1 MDIQRTID
9 IKKRRLRRILIVSCS
24 VLAVAAVTV
33 GLSRLKPAAPQV
45 ERATI
50 YLDTVKRGDIPREV
64 RGNGTLVPQQIQ
76 LVQARTEGRVEQVLV
91 LAGAAVKADTILL
104 ELSNPELQQAALE
117 ADWQV
122 KAAEAQLQRLKV
134 QLESDRL
141 TQEAATATLKTEY
154 TLAAVD
160 AEADSELSKGGL
172 VPALTLKKSLA
183 RAEELKLRYEIEVK
197 RLNIS
202 SQSAQAQVA
211 VQEADLAKLR
221 AMLGL
226 KREQVAALQIRPGI
240 DGVLQQVGDKE
251 MLQAGQ
257 RVMPG
262 ATLAKVVQP
271 TKLKAEIKI
280 AETQVKDLLLGQSA
294 TIDTHNGLVP
304 GEVMRIDPAAQ
315 NGTVTVD
322 IMLKGPLP
330 KGARPDMNVEATVLL
345 ERLQNVLYVGR
356 PINGQPESTVGL
368 FKVVNGGKE
377 AIRLPV
383 KLGRGSV
390 NTIEICAGLEIG
402 DQVILSDM
410 SQWDAQDRVRLN

>member
-1 MDIQRTID
+1 MDIHRTID
-9 IKKRRLRRILIVSCS
+9 IKKRRLRRILLGSAGVL
-24 VLAVAAVTV
+24 VLAAITL

-45 ERATI
+45 DRSNI

-76 LVQARTEGRVEQVLV
+76 FVQARTEGRVEQVFV
-91 LAGAAVKADTILL
+91 LAGTAVKADTLL
-104 ELSNPELQQAALE
+104 MELSNPELRQAALDAE
-117 ADWQV
+117 WQL
-122 KAAEAQLQRLKV
+122 KAGDAQLIRLKV
-134 QLESDRL
+134 QLESERL
-141 TQEAATATLKTEY
+141 TQEAATATLKTEC
-154 TLAAVD
+154 TLAIVD
-160 AEADSELSKGGL
+160 AETDTELAKSGL

-183 RAEELKLRYEIEVK
+183 RAEEYKSRYEIELK
-197 RLNIS
+197 RLAIIS
-202 SQSAQAQVA
+202 ESTKAQVA
-211 VQEADLAKLR
+211 VQEAELAKLR
-221 AMLGL
+221 AMLEL
-226 KREQVAALQIRPGI
+226 KREQVAALQVRPGI
-240 DGVLQQVGDKE
+240 EGVLQQVGDKE

-280 AETQVKDLLLGQSA
+280 AETQARDLQLGQSA

-304 GEVMRIDPAAQ
+304 GEVIRIDPAAQ

-322 IMLKGPLP
+322 VMLKGALP
-330 KGARPDMNVEATVLL
+330 KGARPDMNVEGTVLL

-368 FKVVNGGKE
+368 FKVVNSGKE
-377 AIRLPV
+377 AIRVPV

-390 NTIEICAGLEIG
+390 NTIEVLSGLEIG
-402 DQVILSDM
+402 DQVILIDM
-410 SQWDAQDRVRLN
+410 SQWDAHDRIRLN

>member
-9 IKKRRLRRILIVSCS
+9 IKKRRIRRILIASAV
-24 VLAVAAVTV
+24 VMGVAAITV

-45 ERATI
+45 ERATV
-50 YLDTVKRGDIPREV
+50 YMDTVKRGDIPREV

-91 LAGAAVKADTILL
+91 LAGAAVKADTILM

-117 ADWQV
+117 AEWQL

-160 AEADSELSKGGL
+160 AETDAELSKSGL
-172 VPALTLKKSLA
+172 VPGLTLKKSIA
-183 RAEELKLRYEIEVK
+183 RADELKSRYGIEVK

-202 SQSAQAQVA
+202 SESAKAQIA

-221 AMLGL
+221 AMLEL
-226 KREQVAALQIRPGI
+226 KRQQVAALQVRPGI

-280 AETQVKDLLLGQSA
+280 AETQAKDLLLGQSA
-294 TIDTHNGLVP
+294 TIDTHNGVVT
-304 GEVMRIDPAAQ
+304 GEVMRIDPAAL

-322 IMLKGPLP
+322 VMLKGPLP
-330 KGARPDMNVEATVLL
+330 KGARPDMNVEGTVLL

-368 FKVVNGGKE
+368 FKVVSGGKE
-377 AIRLPV
+377 AVRVPV

-390 NTIEICAGLEIG
+390 NTIEIINGLEIG

>member
-9 IKKRRLRRILIVSCS
+9 IKKRRLRRILIVSS
-24 VLAVAAVTV
+24 GVLAVAAVTV

-122 KAAEAQLQRLKV
+122 KAAEAQLQRLKI

-390 NTIEICAGLEIG
+390 STIEILGGLGLG

>member
-9 IKKRRLRRILIVSCS
+9 IKKRRLRRILIISSS

-50 YLDTVKRGDIPREV
+50 YLDMVKRGDIPREV

-202 SQSAQAQVA
+202 SQSAQAQLA
-211 VQEADLAKLR
+211 VQAADLAKLR

-294 TIDTHNGLVP
+294 TVDTHNGLVP

-390 NTIEICAGLEIG
+390 STIEILGGLELG

>member
-9 IKKRRLRRILIVSCS
+9 IKKRRLRRILIVSFS

-45 ERATI
+45 ERAMI
-50 YLDTVKRGDIPREV
+50 ILDTVKRGDIPREV

-91 LAGAAVKADTILL
+91 LAGAAVKADTVLL

-117 ADWQV
+117 ADWQL

-172 VPALTLKKSLA
+172 VPALTLKKSVA

-390 NTIEICAGLEIG
+390 NAIEICAGLEIG
-402 DQVILSDM
+402 DQIILTDM

>member
-9 IKKRRLRRILIVSCS
+9 IKKRRLRRILIISSS

-50 YLDTVKRGDIPREV
+50 YLDMVKRGDIPREV

-117 ADWQV
+117 ADWQL

-202 SQSAQAQVA
+202 SQSAQAQLA
-211 VQEADLAKLR
+211 VQAADLAKLR

-294 TIDTHNGLVP
+294 TVDTHNGLVP

-390 NTIEICAGLEIG
+390 STIEILGGLELG

>member
-9 IKKRRLRRILIVSCS
+9 IKKRRLRRILIVSFS

-45 ERATI
+45 ERAMI
-50 YLDTVKRGDIPREV
+50 ILDTVKRGDIPREV

-76 LVQARTEGRVEQVLV
+76 LVQARTEGRIEQVLV
-91 LAGAAVKADTILL
+91 LPGAAVKADTVLL
-104 ELSNPELQQAALE
+104 ELSNPELQQAALDVE
-117 ADWQV
+117 WQL

-390 NTIEICAGLEIG
+390 NAIEICAGLEIG
-402 DQVILSDM
+402 DQIILTDM

>member
-9 IKKRRLRRILIVSCS
+9 IKKRRLRRILLGSAGVL
-24 VLAVAAVTV
+24 VLAAITV

-45 ERATI
+45 DRSTI

-76 LVQARTEGRVEQVLV
+76 LVQARTEGRVEQVFV
-91 LAGAAVKADTILL
+91 LAGAAVKADTLIM
-104 ELSNPELQQAALE
+104 ELSNPELRQTALE
-117 ADWQV
+117 AEWQL
-122 KAAEAQLQRLKV
+122 KAGEAQLTRLKV
-134 QLESDRL
+134 QLESERL
-141 TQEAATATLKTEY
+141 TQEAAAATLKTES
-154 TLAAVD
+154 TLASVD
-160 AEADSELSKGGL
+160 AEADTELAKSGL

-183 RAEELKLRYEIEVK
+183 RAEECRSRYDIELK
-197 RLNIS
+197 RLDIIAES
-202 SQSAQAQVA
+202 SKAQVA
-211 VQEADLAKLR
+211 VQEAELAKLR
-221 AMLGL
+221 AMLAL
-226 KREQVAALQIRPGI
+226 KREQVAALQVRPGI
-240 DGVLQQVGDKE
+240 EGVLQQVGDRE

-280 AETQVKDLLLGQSA
+280 AETQARDLQLGQSA

-304 GEVMRIDPAAQ
+304 GEVIRIDPAAQ

-322 IMLKGPLP
+322 IMLKGALP
-330 KGARPDMNVEATVLL
+330 KGARPDMNVEGTVLL

-368 FKVVNGGKE
+368 FKVINGGKE
-377 AIRLPV
+377 AIRVPV

-390 NTIEICAGLEIG
+390 NTIEVLSGLEIG
-402 DQVILSDM
+402 DQVILIDM
-410 SQWDAQDRVRLN
+410 SQWDAHDRVRLN